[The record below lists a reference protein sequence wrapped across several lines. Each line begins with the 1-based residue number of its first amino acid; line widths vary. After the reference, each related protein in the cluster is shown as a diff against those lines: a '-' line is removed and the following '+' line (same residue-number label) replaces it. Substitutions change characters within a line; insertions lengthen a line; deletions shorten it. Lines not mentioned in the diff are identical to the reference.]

1 MSFAEHINKFASIN
15 SASKEMFES
24 KKVTLRKVNDGIIA
38 TSDERPSELEYWIY
52 IGFNEPIEVGK
63 PPYSP
68 NWFQKLWDKNNYHK
82 ILASTFGAGME
93 LYVEYLGWGG
103 LDKMEIN
110 KMEINSFIKVW
121 DNDKNKYIDFDTQYE
136 YRIESDKLIIT
147 L

>member
-1 MSFAEHINKFASIN
+1 MKC
-15 SASKEMFES
+15 
-24 KKVTLRKVNDGIIA
+24 TLRKVNEGIIA
-38 TSDERPSELEYWIY
+38 TVDERPNKGDYY
-52 IGFNEPIEVGK
+52 
-63 PPYSP
+63 YSLNTTKIHKCKSDETWD
-68 NWFQKLWDKNNYHK
+68 NWQL
-82 ILASTFGAGME
+82 ILASTFGVGME